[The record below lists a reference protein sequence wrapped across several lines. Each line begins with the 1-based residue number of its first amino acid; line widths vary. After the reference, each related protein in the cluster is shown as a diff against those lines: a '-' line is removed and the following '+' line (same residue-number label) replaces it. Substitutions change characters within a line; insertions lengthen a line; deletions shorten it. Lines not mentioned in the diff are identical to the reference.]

1 MTNDPII
8 INHNG
13 YSLSA
18 PPINLPPFETAI
30 LTFCRHW
37 LAGQKTFTLHT
48 SGSTGAPKPITLRR
62 EHLIAGAKATGA
74 ALALQPGDKTLVCLP
89 VEYIAGLMMLV
100 RGLVLG
106 LPLTVIT
113 PGGNPL
119 ANFAPETRFAFTAL
133 TPMQLHTALTQSPEK
148 TPILN
153 GMKAILLGGAPVGD
167 HLRRQIEQL
176 EAPVYHT
183 YGMTETAS
191 HIALRRLNGPH
202 PSEFFMPLPGVLT
215 GLDERGCLT
224 ITAPVTG
231 GQPLVTNDRVEWRP
245 DGAFIWLG
253 RVDHVINSGG
263 VKVQIETVEAALE
276 EALGGRRCL
285 VCPQADDRLGQ
296 IVTTVIE
303 GDPLSPAEETALK
316 TALGQKL
323 TRFEIP
329 RRFAYQPR
337 LPQTATGKIDRQA
350 ISSRLSAVSGQRL
363 AIRKS

>member
-1 MTNDPII
+1 MTNDHGQMTDDQKII
-8 INHNG
+8 INQVC
-13 YSLSA
+13 YSLGEA
-18 PPINLPPFETAI
+18 PADLPPFETAI
-30 LTFCRHW
+30 LTFCRRW
-37 LAGQKTFTLHT
+37 LAGRKTFTLRT
-48 SGSTGAPKPITLRR
+48 SGSTGAPKPIILGR
-62 EHLIAGAKATGA
+62 EQLIASAKATGA
-74 ALALQPGDKTLVCLP
+74 ALGLQAGDRALVCLP

-106 LPLTVIT
+106 LPLTAIT

-119 ANFAPETRFAFTAL
+119 ADFPPEARFAFTAL
-133 TPMQLHTALTQSPEK
+133 TPLQLHTALAQSPEK
-148 TPILN
+148 IPILN
-153 GMKAILLGGAPVGD
+153 GMKALLLGGAPVNAD
-167 HLRRQIEQL
+167 LARQIQTL
-176 EAPVYHT
+176 DAPVYHT

-191 HIALRRLNGPH
+191 HIALRRLNGPR
-202 PSEFFMPLPGVLT
+202 PTEFFTPLPGVTT
-215 GLDERGCLT
+215 GLDGRGCLT

-231 GQPLVTNDRVEWRP
+231 GQPLITNDRVELRP

-296 IVTTVIE
+296 AVVAVIE

-316 TALGQKL
+316 EALGRRL

-329 RRFAYQPR
+329 RRFVYLPR

-350 ISSRLSAVSGQRL
+350 VVILVVDGRR
-363 AIRKS
+363 